1 MNPALWQEGL
11 SGVLPGKE
19 HVLTCLYCVAHAAP
33 ALPLPAP
40 CSAAYGGPV
49 LDGIVF
55 YQPLEVTDSFKAA
68 TERYMQ
74 HRFEPKLKVGAS
86 YLDMVKCC

>member
-1 MNPALWQEGL
+1 MALCSTSRCSCPTL
-11 SGVLPGKE
+11 STFVTSTFCSVL
-19 HVLTCLYCVAHAAP
+19 AD
-33 ALPLPAP
+33 

-74 HRFEPKLKVGAS
+74 HRFEPKLKVG
-86 YLDMVKCC
+86 VKFFHRLAHAES